1 MGQWNLCWGSGALAH
16 EQCSTSP
23 PPQALPCFPFPATS
37 HVHCHLPLGLVTGHV
52 GEEEAYVLLSP
63 YTSCCG
69 LGTVSGR
76 VGVRCL
82 RLAVSWGVVGANPAP
97 GWKHPGAFGG
107 SASSLSPIQV
117 PTVPRCGGLN
127 NPWAS
132 LSTVCRGWA
141 VGREDAWLCF
151 LRALV
156 WSVIRRENPA
166 TIRPEHILRAPPPSP
181 PAP

>member
-1 MGQWNLCWGSGALAH
+1 MAH
-16 EQCSTSP
+16 ERVPPLRLLRPCPAPPSQLPAMSTDT
-23 PPQALPCFPFPATS
+23 FPWGW
-37 HVHCHLPLGLVTGHV
+37 CLGQV
-52 GEEEAYVLLSP
+52 GEEAACVLLSP
-63 YTSCCG
+63 CTSCCG
-69 LGTVSGR
+69 LGAVSGR

-97 GWKHPGAFGG
+97 GWKHTGAFGG
-107 SASSLSPIQV
+107 SASSPSPIQV

-141 VGREDAWLCF
+141 EGREDAWLCF

-166 TIRPEHILRAPPPSP
+166 TIRPEHILRAPPPAP